1 MSSVQVSSL
10 VTADS
15 LTQQLIERGRV
26 IDWANLPDDVRE
38 IARQCVLDWIG
49 VTLAASSDPLPRLL
63 MKEAIADGGKPLATI
78 VGHSLRVT
86 PLQAALINGT
96 ASHVLDYDDGNI
108 TMIVHASAAI
118 LPGLLALGEMRGA
131 NGTELVAAFI
141 AGYEM
146 GCRVGLLVQP
156 GHYAR
161 GYHNTSTIGTVAAAT
176 ACSHLLNLD
185 AESTAYAV
193 GIGATQAA
201 GLKAMFGTQCKP
213 FHAGMAS
220 HNGLRAAR
228 LAASGMNSRKDALEC
243 AQGFASTLGPDFNA
257 QAALAAPGKF
267 YVRENLFKHHA
278 SCGGT
283 HAPVECVRV
292 LHKSHAFEPA
302 DIERVTVRV
311 DVSADAMCNIARPT
325 TGLEAKFSLRF
336 MTAAALL
343 RADTSSLELYQDAN
357 VRDAALSKLR
367 DRVTIELV
375 KGWPKM
381 QSEVIVELTDG
392 RKLRAMHDAGI
403 PPTDYMQQGQRLR
416 AKFERLAE
424 PVVGSERSTA
434 ILQLVERL
442 ERTSV
447 SDLMW
452 ACAADKER

>member
-1 MSSVQVSSL
+1 MAHV
-10 VTADS
+10 ADVKACEAAAS
-15 LTQQLIERGRV
+15 LTQQLIERSRA
-26 IDWANLPDDVRE
+26 IDWAHLPDDVRE

-49 VTLAASSDPLPRLL
+49 VTLAGSSDPLPCLL
-63 MKEAIADGGKPLATI
+63 IEEAIADGGKPLTTI
-78 VGHSLRVT
+78 VGHSLRVA
-86 PLQAALINGT
+86 PLQAALINGA

-118 LPGLLALGEMRGA
+118 LPGLLALGEMRRTNGA
-131 NGTELVAAFI
+131 ELMAAFI

-161 GYHNTSTIGTVAAAT
+161 GYHNTSTIGTVAAAA
-176 ACSHLLNLD
+176 ACAHLLKLD
-185 AESTAYAV
+185 AERTAHAV

-201 GLKAMFGTQCKP
+201 GLKSMFGTQCKP
-213 FHAGMAS
+213 FHAGLAS

-228 LAASGMNSRKDALEC
+228 LAAAGMISRKEVLDC
-243 AQGFASTLGPDFNA
+243 AQGFASTLSPDSNP
-257 QAALAAPGKF
+257 QAALATPDKF

-283 HAPVECVRV
+283 HAPIECVRE
-292 LHKSHAFEPA
+292 LHKSNAFEPK
-302 DIERVTVRV
+302 DIERVTVRAEQ
-311 DVSADAMCNIARPT
+311 SADAMCNISTPT

-343 RADTSSLELYQDAN
+343 RADTSSLELYQDTN
-357 VRDAALSKLR
+357 VRDAALCGLR
-367 DRVTIELV
+367 DKVTIELV

-392 RKLRAMHDAGI
+392 RTLRAMYDAGI

-416 AKFERLAE
+416 AKFERLAG
-424 PVVGSERSTA
+424 PVLGSARSGA

-442 ERTSV
+442 EPRSV
-447 SDLMW
+447 TDLMA
-452 ACAADKER
+452 ACAA